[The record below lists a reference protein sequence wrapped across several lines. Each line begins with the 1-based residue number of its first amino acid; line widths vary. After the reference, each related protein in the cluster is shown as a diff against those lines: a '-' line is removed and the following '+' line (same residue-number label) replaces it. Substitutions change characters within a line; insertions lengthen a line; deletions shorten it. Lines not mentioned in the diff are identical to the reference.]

1 MQTLVV
7 APTATRLI
15 EVCASR
21 TSGPPRWAMDTQQR
35 CDRVRAAITN
45 AEFSLPT
52 GEVTVRVDATGPNL
66 QALDLPIAL
75 AVLLADPSHRHLHR
89 VGWIAWG
96 SLALDGSLEPADE
109 VLVNDLPA
117 GACVGRIWE
126 PDDRIPDPDDDAVIS
141 LVDVTDLRQAWD
153 VIAFLAEAEEVILGG
168 RADVQRARAASR
180 NGLSR
185 A

>member
-15 EVCASR
+15 EICASR
-21 TSGPPRWAMDTQQR
+21 TSGPPRWSMDTRQR
-35 CDRVRAAITN
+35 CDRVRAALTN

-52 GEVTVRVDATGPNL
+52 GEVTVRVDGTEPNEH
-66 QALDLPIAL
+66 ALDLPVAL
-75 AVLLADPSHRHLHR
+75 AVLLADPSHGHLR
-89 VGWIAWG
+89 RMGWIAWG

-109 VLVNDLPA
+109 ALVNDLPA
-117 GACVGRIWE
+117 GPCVGRIWE

-153 VIAFLAEAEEVILGG
+153 VITFLAEAEEVLLGSRG
-168 RADVQRARAASR
+168 DVEYVRVPSR
-180 NGLSR
+180 NGVSG